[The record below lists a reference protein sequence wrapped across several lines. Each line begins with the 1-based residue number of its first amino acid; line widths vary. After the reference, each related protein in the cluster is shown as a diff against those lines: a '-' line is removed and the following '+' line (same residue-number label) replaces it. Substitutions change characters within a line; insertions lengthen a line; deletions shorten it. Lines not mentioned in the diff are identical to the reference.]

1 MKTRTLVSTFALSIA
16 GIALLAFRFLAI
28 FTYRFDSDEPQHM
41 HVAWGWAHGLVQYR
55 DVFDNHMPLFHLLT
69 APLFAAGRDEV
80 RLLFAARMLMV
91 PLFVIAVYQTWLI
104 ARRLFDDTAALW
116 GAIAAAT
123 FPLFFLGALEF
134 RTDDLW
140 VVFWLAAMAVAV
152 GDRPLMHRGFLAG
165 LFLGLAFAVS
175 MKSILFIAALA
186 IAVPLTCRLTRR
198 PLVFTPALICVAM
211 SIVPPALIAAAFAAA
226 GLWRDFAYGVF
237 RYNVIREEHAWRVLW
252 FIVFYPIVRFI
263 ALRIARSGGD
273 PALVRRR
280 LFIFLMASSFGVI
293 LTAFWPVLAMESY
306 LPLMPLYLLLIAGW
320 LAPHRALVT
329 AFAAAE
335 IVLLIAMAQ
344 PWRNAARE
352 EIDLVA
358 DVLTLTAPN
367 EPVMDM
373 KGESVFRHRPY
384 YLVLESLA
392 NRRMH
397 AGELRDRVAEVLVET
412 ATHVIASAHLLP
424 HASRH
429 FVARN
434 YVRWGMVWVAG
445 MPLPQLT
452 RSEEATFDID
462 VPGAYVLASE
472 SGSVAAE
479 IDGVDA
485 RNGVW
490 LGRGRHRIRALGCVA
505 HPLLLWAGAL
515 HTPNFMER
523 QLAVF
528 TRR

>member
-1 MKTRTLVSTFALSIA
+1 MA
-16 GIALLAFRFLAI
+16 GAATALLVFRFLLI
-28 FTYRFDSDEPQHM
+28 FRYRFDSDEPQHM

-69 APLFAAGRDEV
+69 APLFAAGGDEV

-91 PLFVIAVYQTWLI
+91 PLFVIALYLTWRI
-104 ARRLFDDTAALW
+104 ALRLFDDATALW
-116 GAIAAAT
+116 SIAIAAT
-123 FPLFFLGALEF
+123 FPLFFLGVLEF

-152 GDRPLMHRGFLAG
+152 GDRPLLHRGLLSG

-175 MKSILFIAALA
+175 MKSILFLVALA
-186 IAVPLTCRLTRR
+186 VAVPLTLLLTGNRLGQA
-198 PLVFTPALICVAM
+198 FQPAIVCLAI
-211 SIVPPALIAAAFAAA
+211 SLVPPAVIALAFAAA
-226 GLWRDFAYGVF
+226 GLWRNFAYGVF
-237 RYNVIREEHAWRVLW
+237 RYNIIGEEHAWRVLW

-263 ALRIARSGGD
+263 ALRIARSEGD

-280 LFIFLMASSFGVI
+280 LFIFLAASSFGVI
-293 LTAFWPVLAMESY
+293 LTAFWPVLAIESY
-306 LPLMPLYLLLIAGW
+306 LPLMPLFLLLIAGW
-320 LAPHRALVT
+320 LRPRRALALT
-329 AFAAAE
+329 FAAAE
-335 IVLLIAMAQ
+335 VVLLIAMAQ
-344 PWRNAARE
+344 PWRNAARD

-358 DVLTLTAPN
+358 DVLTLTGPN

-373 KGESVFRHRPY
+373 KGESVFRPRPY

-397 AGELRDRVAEVLVET
+397 AGVLRDRVADVLVQT
-412 ATHVIASAHLLP
+412 ATHVVASVQLLP
-424 HASRH
+424 HASRA

-434 YVRWGMVWVAG
+434 YVQWGMVWVAG
-445 MPLPQLT
+445 MPLPQLRVT
-452 RSEEATFDID
+452 DETTFDID
-462 VPGAYVLASE
+462 VPGRYVLASE
-472 SGSVAAE
+472 SGTLPAE
-479 IDGVDA
+479 IDGVNA

-490 LGRGRHRIRALGCVA
+490 LARGRHRIRALGCVT

-515 HTPNFMER
+515 HTPHFMQR

-528 TRR
+528 RPSPSS